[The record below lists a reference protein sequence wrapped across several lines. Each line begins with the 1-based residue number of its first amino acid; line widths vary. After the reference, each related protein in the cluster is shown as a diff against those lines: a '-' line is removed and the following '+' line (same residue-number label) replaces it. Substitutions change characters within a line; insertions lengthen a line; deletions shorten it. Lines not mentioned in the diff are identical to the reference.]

1 MSRRSITFIVYL
13 QAIAFAKRVQ
23 AIAFA
28 KRVHKNKP
36 QFSAVHMQEKFSRS
50 SIDMYKNDVSQVFLK
65 TDIVFIDIYTTSR
78 LQKKWRDH
86 SGLWNPGEQWY
97 SVRTESTMS

>member
-1 MSRRSITFIVYL
+1 VSRRSITFIVYL
-13 QAIAFAKRVQ
+13 Q

-78 LQKKWRDH
+78 LQKKMALPLGPLEPWRAVVLRPH
-86 SGLWNPGEQWY
+86 
-97 SVRTESTMS
+97 